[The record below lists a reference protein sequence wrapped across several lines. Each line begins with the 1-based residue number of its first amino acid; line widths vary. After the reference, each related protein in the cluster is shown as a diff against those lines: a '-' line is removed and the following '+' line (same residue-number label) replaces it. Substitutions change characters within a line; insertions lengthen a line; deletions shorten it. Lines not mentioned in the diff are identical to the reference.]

1 MKFRDRIA
9 RFMYGRYGMDPLG
22 RFLLIAALVLLVIS
36 MFLGSVANLIFWVL
50 GLAALVWC
58 YARALSRKFDK
69 RRAENNKYLR
79 VKAAVMQWFSSVK
92 TRWTQRKEYRFFRCP
107 SCHALLR
114 VPKGKGR
121 IQLTCRKCGNRFE
134 RKS

>member
-1 MKFRDRIA
+1 MKFRERMA

-22 RFLLIAALVLLVIS
+22 RFLTIAALVLLVLS
-36 MFLGSVANLIFWVL
+36 MFLGGLSSSILWVL
-50 GLAALVWC
+50 GLAALMCC
-58 YARALSRKFDK
+58 YARALSRRYDK
-69 RRAENNKYLR
+69 RRAENNQYMR
-79 VKAAVMQWFSSVK
+79 ARSAVTRWFSSIR
-92 TRWTQRKEYRFFRCP
+92 TRWSQRKDFRFFRCP